1 MVQMENEEV
10 SLTTR
15 AEHKERFTRFQ
26 LSRPDAAKLQSN
38 KEIGSSDRV
47 KGKRDA
53 AGKDFQ
59 LPNVSHLQPSVQKH

>member
-38 KEIGSSDRV
+38 KELGLIS
-47 KGKRDA
+47 
-53 AGKDFQ
+53 
-59 LPNVSHLQPSVQKH
+59 PSQRKT